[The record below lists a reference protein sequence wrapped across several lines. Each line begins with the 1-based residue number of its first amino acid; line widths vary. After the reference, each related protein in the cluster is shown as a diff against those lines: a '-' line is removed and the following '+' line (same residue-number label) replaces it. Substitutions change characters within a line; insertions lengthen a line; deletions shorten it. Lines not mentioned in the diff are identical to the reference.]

1 MEVIEEGK
9 FIIYHKI
16 LYLIDNC
23 WIVEED
29 STGITFKIDLFE
41 HWELLEDLTNYFFT
55 KKVSTRIKTGHAY
68 FVGNPFLT
76 IKVYNGFR

>member
-1 MEVIEEGK
+1 M
-9 FIIYHKI
+9 
-16 LYLIDNC
+16 
-23 WIVEED
+23 
-29 STGITFKIDLFE
+29 FE

-55 KKVSTRIKTGHAY
+55 KKVSTRKKTGHAY